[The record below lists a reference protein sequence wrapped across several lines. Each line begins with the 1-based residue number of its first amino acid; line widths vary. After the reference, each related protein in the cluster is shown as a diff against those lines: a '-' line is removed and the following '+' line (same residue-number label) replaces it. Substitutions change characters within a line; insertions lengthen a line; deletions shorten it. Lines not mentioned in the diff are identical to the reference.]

1 MHPAPHNTSKRPSPV
16 VERPG
21 VDRRAHTPRHS
32 TPGVLNPF
40 TGPLSR
46 PMWAQAHRIPSQYP
60 DTFDYSIYDRLYA
73 RYDRLVDQLFA
84 PQRGV
89 SLVASSGSCI

>member
-21 VDRRAHTPRHS
+21 VDCRARTPRHS
-32 TPGVLNPF
+32 TPGVPNPF
-40 TGPLSR
+40 TGLLSR

-60 DTFDYSIYDRLYA
+60 DTFDYGIYDRLYA
-73 RYDRLVDQLFA
+73 RFGDQQ
-84 PQRGV
+84 PRG
-89 SLVASSGSCI
+89 GWCIRAQ